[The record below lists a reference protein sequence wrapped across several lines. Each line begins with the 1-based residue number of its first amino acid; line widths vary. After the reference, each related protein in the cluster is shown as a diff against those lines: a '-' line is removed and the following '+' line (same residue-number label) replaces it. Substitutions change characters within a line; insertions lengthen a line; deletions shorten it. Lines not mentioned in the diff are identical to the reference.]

1 HNFWMFFALLR
12 NSPMDLMSFSSSES
26 STARKSSGVLYFLNR
41 SRVTLLTRLSVHW
54 AESSTAM
61 VSSKEF
67 SWMSSH
73 SASGNIV
80 SILSIISIVFLPLIK
95 YIFPFQP
102 GTDRHSLTGPLFFFP
117 VVGAVQYA
125 FIILE

>member
-1 HNFWMFFALLR
+1 YAYLL
-12 NSPMDLMSFSSSES
+12 NNIIVMMSYTSYES
-26 STARKSSGVLYFLNR
+26 STARKSSGFLYFLNR

-80 SILSIISIVFLPLIK
+80 SILSIISIVFLLLIK

-125 FIILE
+125 FNILE